1 MFNRNG
7 ARPTTCAAVRRVYD
21 AEDTMSGS
29 LEKAFGYQ
37 GNNMNLPVPDLEA
50 ALPFYETV
58 LGFRVILRSATPNKS
73 AVLARDQVQMALAE
87 NGGDPSQDGCAFH
100 VKDLQGLFDEFKE
113 NGLQKELSDFKIEK
127 RNNGDWRVF

>member
-1 MFNRNG
+1 MFNTNG
-7 ARPTTCAAVRRVYD
+7 ARPTTCAAVRRLYD

-73 AVLARDQVQMALAE
+73 AVLARTKSRWHLRKTAAIPARMAAH
-87 NGGDPSQDGCAFH
+87 FM
-100 VKDLQGLFDEFKE
+100 
-113 NGLQKELSDFKIEK
+113 
-127 RNNGDWRVF
+127 